1 LDNKISFGHKKVI
14 FGLQINSKIKQYFIF
29 QNLTKN
35 HFSRCLWLVD
45 ENEAHYVANL
55 PADNVPGGRHKI
67 CCFLGSEAANYK
79 TNLTLKLNE
88 MDFYPTSFAMP
99 KELERFER
107 EIRKSKSGP
116 LWIYKPK
123 NDYGGAGCYVYDSR
137 MPEFKEKIQ
146 KDVERRRNFVLQQYI
161 ENPLLLGGYKFHMRV
176 FLYLESMDPPVG
188 YIYHGA
194 QVI

>member
-1 LDNKISFGHKKVI
+1 M
-14 FGLQINSKIKQYFIF
+14 
-29 QNLTKN
+29 
-35 HFSRCLWLVD
+35 
-45 ENEAHYVANL
+45 ANL

-99 KELERFER
+99 KELERFDR

-194 QVI
+194 QVSFQKNVPKMKKIGLKNKFFGVKHAKFCCTNIHRLYSR